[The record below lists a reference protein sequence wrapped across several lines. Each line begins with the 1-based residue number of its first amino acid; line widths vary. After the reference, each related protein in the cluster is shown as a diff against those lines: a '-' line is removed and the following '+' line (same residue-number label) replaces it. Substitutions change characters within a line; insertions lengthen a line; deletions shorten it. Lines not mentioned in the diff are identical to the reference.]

1 MSVTTNF
8 SNLDGLRP
16 SSATFGEVV
25 SIRLFV
31 VENEALELI
40 GCHKRKSIH
49 CPARVNAYWNF
60 VGLRSE
66 LIQWFSRKGVQR
78 PLRSWMTYQLN
89 SAVRACHQ
97 RELEATY
104 SAKYDEVQYYD
115 VVIRPSYKGFKMS
128 QDSKNSGFNA
138 ATTAVFSTS
147 EVEQYPEGTNLE
159 VALVSTGG
167 QYRILR

>member
-31 VENEALELI
+31 VNGEDLVLI
-40 GCHKRKSIH
+40 GSHKRKSIH

-66 LIQWFSRKGVQR
+66 LIQWFSREGVQR

-89 SAVRACHQ
+89 AAVRACHQ

-104 SAKYDEVQYYD
+104 DTKYDEVQYYD
-115 VVIRPSYKGFKMS
+115 VIVRPAYKGLRKIVGV
-128 QDSKNSGFNA
+128 DSSGFNY
-138 ATTAVFSTS
+138 ATTAVFSTA
-147 EVEQYPEGTNLE
+147 ELEKYPEGTNLE
-159 VALVSTGG
+159 LALISTGG